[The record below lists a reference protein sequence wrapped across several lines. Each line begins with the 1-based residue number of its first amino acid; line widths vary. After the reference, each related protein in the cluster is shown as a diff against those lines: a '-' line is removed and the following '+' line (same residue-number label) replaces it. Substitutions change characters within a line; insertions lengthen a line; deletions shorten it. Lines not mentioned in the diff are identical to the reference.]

1 MGMTFA
7 AGVHTLPTRVYYEDT
22 DAAGIVY
29 YANYLRFIERGR
41 TEYLRAMGFQQQQ
54 IAAESGLAFAVRS
67 LTAEYLL
74 PARLD
79 DELIVRSSIQS
90 LGRAQL
96 VFDQRIERNDTL
108 LFEAK
113 VRIVCLD
120 MNKNKA
126 APMPRDIHEK
136 FKALT
141 T

>member
-1 MGMTFA
+1 MAMTFA
-7 AGVHTLPTRVYYEDT
+7 AGVHSLPLRVYYEDT

-41 TEYLRAMGFQQQQ
+41 TEFLRALGYQQNE
-54 IAAESGLAFAVRS
+54 IAAASGLAFAVRS
-67 LTAEYLL
+67 LTSEYLL

-79 DELIVRSSIQS
+79 DELIVFTSIQS

-96 VFDQRIERNDTL
+96 VFDQHIERGGVVL
-108 LFEAK
+108 YEAA

-120 MNKNKA
+120 MNKGKA
-126 APMPRDIHEK
+126 AAMPRDIHEK

-141 T
+141 

>member
-1 MGMTFA
+1 MAMTFS
-7 AGVHTLPTRVYYEDT
+7 AGVLTLPLRVYYEDT

-41 TEYLRAMGFQQQQ
+41 TEYLRALGFQQQQ

-96 VFDQRIERNDTL
+96 VFDQRIERNDTV